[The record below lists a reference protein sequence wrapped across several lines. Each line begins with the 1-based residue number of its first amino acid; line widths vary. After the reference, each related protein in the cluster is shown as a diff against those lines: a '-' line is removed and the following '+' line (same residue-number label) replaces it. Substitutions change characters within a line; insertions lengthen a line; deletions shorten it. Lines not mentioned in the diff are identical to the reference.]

1 MGHISY
7 ADSAGQPS
15 YLQSGNKL
23 HCVTAPHMLYD
34 PISHDTAPMYFLM
47 ISRPYNL
54 PCLLTVCDYDK
65 KNFLSHKGNL
75 FSVRFEILDL
85 KQGQRNMN
93 RSANCGWVVVLEFS
107 KSSYQ
112 LICPKILKNLMTV
125 SASYLST
132 TTFFYVPQ
140 QNIEL
145 SKLSETANNEN

>member
-1 MGHISY
+1 
-7 ADSAGQPS
+7 
-15 YLQSGNKL
+15 
-23 HCVTAPHMLYD
+23 
-34 PISHDTAPMYFLM
+34 
-47 ISRPYNL
+47 
-54 PCLLTVCDYDK
+54 
-65 KNFLSHKGNL
+65 
-75 FSVRFEILDL
+75 
-85 KQGQRNMN
+85 MN